1 MIQTLKSLFS
11 LTSFSFIGRALGG
24 RPKDLSLSEAQ
35 AQWLVGNL
43 AGYFRLALQR
53 SAVEHAFAREPRWP
67 AVQALLE
74 EAKLALAPLK
84 LNEGISQDRLSG
96 GPAVLWTT
104 DGTLWLVL
112 RCDDSGYLVL
122 KEGGKQP
129 EPLEEL
135 PPVQT
140 AFLVKRAVE
149 TESSTEAFGWKWFSK
164 EFFADRAVIRDVLV
178 ASLFIQ
184 LVALAFP
191 LATQA
196 IVDKVIT
203 NQATSTLT
211 VLGVGLLMMAVFSAT
226 LSWLRQ
232 HFTLRLAN
240 ELDRR
245 LSQRVLTHLFRLPI
259 QFFEKRATGNII
271 NRVHVIEPIRDFI
284 AGAFILGAID
294 LPFMV
299 IFLAFMVSY
308 SPTLSG
314 VVAAF
319 LVVMLTV
326 SFLVGPRLRE
336 HALRNFQLGAKVQ
349 GFLTEQV
356 AASETVKSL
365 QLERSVERRFAEL
378 NQAHLESS
386 FHLKELSNRYG
397 TFMSLMEQVLN
408 GTVLCLG
415 AYYAMKGDAL
425 TIGMLVAFQQFAQ
438 RVVQPLL
445 KVSGLW
451 QQFQQIR
458 ISVGQLGD
466 IMNTSTEAYRPMAS
480 SLGAVTGHLRVEG
493 LAFRYGPQAPLL
505 YENLSFEVKPGEL
518 VLVTGPS
525 GCGKSTLTKIIQ
537 GLYQQTAGAVR
548 LDGRDI
554 RSMPVNELR
563 AHLGVVPQESV
574 LFSGTIL
581 ENLLEASP
589 RASFAQVVDACNLA
603 GIHGEV
609 EALANGYQTV
619 IGERGSG
626 LSGGQRQRLA
636 IARALL
642 KQPQLLI
649 FDESLSGLD
658 ATSMR
663 TVAEAMS
670 KISKRLA
677 VLLITHHVP
686 LELSDAR
693 KILITEHRAT

>member
-1 MIQTLKSLFS
+1 MMQLLKL
-11 LTSFSFIGRALGG
+11 LPGLRPVSFIGRGLGA
-24 RPKDLSLSEAQ
+24 PSKDVSLSEEQ
-35 AQWLVGNL
+35 AHWLMGTL

-53 SAVEHAFAREPRWP
+53 SAVEHAFSREPRWP
-67 AVQALLE
+67 AVKALLE
-74 EAKLALAPLK
+74 EARLSLAPATLSTTP
-84 LNEGISQDRLSG
+84 SQDTLAA
-96 GPAVLWTT
+96 GPVILWAPE
-104 DGTLWLVL
+104 GTLCLVL
-112 RCDDSGYLVL
+112 RLEASGYRVL
-122 KEGGKQP
+122 KEGAKQP
-129 EPLEEL
+129 ELVSAL
-135 PPVQT
+135 PPAQ
-140 AFLVKRAVE
+140 ASFQVKRAAEVE
-149 TESSTEAFGWKWFSK
+149 GRTEAFGWKWFSR
-164 EFFADRAVIRDVLV
+164 EFFADRAVIRDVLI

-211 VLGVGLLMMAVFSAT
+211 VLGIGLLMMAVFSAT

-308 SPTLSG
+308 SPMLSG

-356 AASETVKSL
+356 AATETVKSL
-365 QLERSVERRFAEL
+365 QLERSVGRRFAEL

-386 FHLKELSNRYG
+386 LQLKELSNRYG

-445 KVSGLW
+445 KVSGMW
-451 QQFQQIR
+451 QQYQQIR

-466 IMNTSTEAYRPMAS
+466 IMNTPTEAYRPMAS
-480 SLGAVTGHLRVEG
+480 SLGVVSGHLRVEG

-537 GLYQQTAGAVR
+537 GLYQQTAGTIR

-563 AHLGVVPQESV
+563 SHLGVVPQESV
-574 LFSGTIL
+574 LFSGAIL

-589 RASFAQVVDACNLA
+589 SASFAHVVEACRLA
-603 GIHGEV
+603 GIHAEV
-609 EALANGYQTV
+609 ESMAEGYQTV
-619 IGERGSG
+619 IGERGTG

-642 KQPQLLI
+642 KKPKVLI
-649 FDESLSGLD
+649 FDESTSGLD
-658 ATSMR
+658 AASAK
-663 TVAEAMS
+663 TVVDTVNNLS
-670 KISKRLA
+670 KSVACVVIAHSGASHFNATQTIRLEN
-677 VLLITHHVP
+677 P
-686 LELSDAR
+686 R
-693 KILITEHRAT
+693 

>member
-1 MIQTLKSLFS
+1 MKRFLKLLSGALP
-11 LTSFSFIGRALGG
+11 LSFLGRALGSP
-24 RPKDLSLSEAQ
+24 PKDLSLSEAQ
-35 AQWLVGNL
+35 AHWLVGNL

-53 SAVEHAFAREPRWP
+53 SAVEHAFAREQRWP
-67 AVQALLE
+67 AVRALLE
-74 EAKLALAPLK
+74 EAKLALVPTQLRVDPAQDTLAAGPL
-84 LNEGISQDRLSG
+84 
-96 GPAVLWTT
+96 VLWAV
-104 DGTLWLVL
+104 DGTLCLVL
-112 RCDDSGYLVL
+112 RQEDSGYRVF
-122 KEGGKQP
+122 KEGSKEP
-129 EPLEEL
+129 ELVPAL
-135 PPVQT
+135 PAAQA
-140 AFLVKRAVE
+140 AFQVKRAVE
-149 TESSTEAFGWKWFSK
+149 VEGSAEAFGWKWFSR
-164 EFFADRAVIRDVLV
+164 EFFADRAVIRDVLI

-184 LVALAFP
+184 LVGLAFP

-211 VLGVGLLMMAVFSAT
+211 VLGVGLLMMAIFSAT

-232 HFTLRLAN
+232 HFTLKLAN

-299 IFLAFMVSY
+299 IFLVFMVSY
-308 SPTLSG
+308 SPMLSG

-319 LVVMLTV
+319 LAVMLTV

-356 AASETVKSL
+356 AATETVKSL

-378 NQAHLESS
+378 NQAHLDSS
-386 FHLKELSNRYG
+386 LQLKELSNRYG
-397 TFMSLMEQVLN
+397 TFMSLMEQALN

-466 IMNTSTEAYRPMAS
+466 IMNASIEAYRPMAS
-480 SLGAVTGHLRVEG
+480 SLGAVIGHLRIEG

-537 GLYQQTAGAVR
+537 GLYQQTAGTVR

-563 AHLGVVPQESV
+563 TYLGVVPQESV

-581 ENLLEASP
+581 ENLLEAAPS
-589 RASFAQVVDACNLA
+589 ASFAHVVEACKMA
-603 GIHGEV
+603 GIHAEV
-609 EALANGYQTV
+609 ESMAEGYQTI
-619 IGERGSG
+619 IGERGTG

-642 KQPQLLI
+642 KKPKVLI
-649 FDESLSGLD
+649 FDESTSGLD
-658 ATSMR
+658 PQS
-663 TVAEAMS
+663 AEAVSTTIRALSRGMTVLF
-670 KISKRLA
+670 ISHMETA
-677 VLLITHHVP
+677 A
-686 LELSDAR
+686 LSASR
-693 KILITEHRAT
+693 KVHLSLNI

>member
-1 MIQTLKSLFS
+1 MMQFLKSSASLFT
-11 LTSFSFIGRALGG
+11 LSFVGRALAG
-24 RPKDLSLSEAQ
+24 PSKDLSLTEAQ

-53 SAVEHAFAREPRWP
+53 SAVEHTFSREPRWP
-67 AVQALLE
+67 AVKALLE
-74 EAKLALAPLK
+74 EAKLALLPLK
-84 LNEGISQDRLSG
+84 ANGEISQDSLSG
-96 GPAVLWTT
+96 GPTVLWTT
-104 DGTLWLVL
+104 EGTLCLVL
-112 RCDDSGYLVL
+112 RRDDAGYLVL
-122 KEGGKQP
+122 KEGSKQP
-129 EPLEEL
+129 EQLEML
-135 PPVQT
+135 PSAQAT
-140 AFLVKRAVE
+140 FQAKRAVE
-149 TESSTEAFGWKWFSK
+149 TEGSTEAFGWKWFSK
-164 EFFADRAVIRDVLV
+164 EFFSDRAVIRDVLV

-196 IVDKVIT
+196 IVDKVIA
-203 NQATSTLT
+203 NQATSTLM

-232 HFTLRLAN
+232 HFTLKLAN

-245 LSQRVLTHLFRLPI
+245 RSQRVLTHLFRLPI

-294 LPFMV
+294 LPFML

-308 SPTLSG
+308 SPMLSG

-378 NQAHLESS
+378 NQAHLDSS
-386 FHLKELSNRYG
+386 LQLKELSNRYG

-466 IMNTSTEAYRPMAS
+466 IMNTTTEQYRPVAS
-480 SLGAVTGHLRVEG
+480 SLGKVSGHLKVEG

-537 GLYQQTAGAVR
+537 GLYQQTAGTVR

-563 AHLGVVPQESV
+563 SYMGVVPQESV
-574 LFSGTIL
+574 LFSGSIL

-589 RASFAQVVDACNLA
+589 QATFAQVVEACKLA
-603 GIHGEV
+603 GIHEAV
-609 EALANGYQTV
+609 ESMAEGYQTV

-642 KQPQLLI
+642 KKPKVLI
-649 FDESLSGLD
+649 FDESTSGLD
-658 ATSMR
+658 EHSSQ
-663 TVAEAMS
+663 TVIDTVNRLSE
-670 KISKRLA
+670 RLA
-677 VLLITHHVP
+677 CVVIAHSRASSFNATRIVRLGR
-686 LELSDAR
+686 LSQ
-693 KILITEHRAT
+693 